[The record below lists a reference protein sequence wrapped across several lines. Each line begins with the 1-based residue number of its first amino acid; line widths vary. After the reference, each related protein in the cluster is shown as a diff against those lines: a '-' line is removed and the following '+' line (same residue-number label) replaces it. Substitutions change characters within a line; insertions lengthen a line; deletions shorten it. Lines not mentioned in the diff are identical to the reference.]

1 MCDSVS
7 KGIEASEELP
17 GAVRQ
22 LLKDMLES
30 SLGVCKS
37 ERQKYQEGVV
47 EMVADA
53 LAKVEA
59 AHQRRIDELEA
70 DRESHAEKKAAQ
82 EAKAEAD
89 RQIEKMTEVD
99 ERKHALAEH
108 ATSFK
113 LAKEA

>member
-22 LLKDMLES
+22 LLQDMLAS

-53 LAKVEA
+53 LAKAEA
-59 AHQRRIDELEA
+59 AHQSRIDELEA
-70 DRESHAEKKAAQ
+70 SRESHGEKKAAQ
-82 EAKAEAD
+82 EAKVEEETN
-89 RQIEKMTEVD
+89 RHLEKMTEVD
-99 ERKHALAEH
+99 Q
-108 ATSFK
+108 
-113 LAKEA
+113 